1 MSLDLLAYR
10 IPNNSSVEELGTF
23 NSVNDDVKKSIGFV
37 LTNFYATKHFAFE
50 ANHAFRFAPH
60 EYILHLNEKQPISI
74 SKDQYTTQG
83 KLALELMPQ
92 LGIKK
97 VVLSRIK
104 TCTFDTTKYWKL
116 YTKLCEAYPK
126 AFVYLISS
134 PLFGTWIGATPETL
148 LESKAGEATTMSLA
162 GTKEVAKGLEW
173 SSKEQLEQQFVTKY
187 ITSELN
193 KQGAQDI
200 KIEGPYTAAAGN
212 IEHLRSD
219 ISFHLNKKHPLDI
232 ARAIHPTPAVNG
244 VPKEQSKRLIEQI
257 ELEGS
262 DQDRGLYS
270 GFIGL
275 VSETSSK
282 LYVNLRCCQL
292 TKNNAH
298 VYVGGGYTLQSKVEN
313 EWEETERKSETL
325 TRIFDLL

>member
-1 MSLDLLAYR
+1 MSKDLLAYR

-23 NSVNDDVKKSIGFV
+23 NSLNSDVKKSMRFV

-50 ANHAFRFAPH
+50 ADHAIRFDPH

-74 SKDQYTTQG
+74 SKDQYITQG

-92 LGIKK
+92 LEIEK

-104 TCTFDTTKYWKL
+104 TCRFDTAKYWKL

-148 LESKAGEATTMSLA
+148 LESKAEEASTMSLA
-162 GTKEVAKGLEW
+162 GTKEVDKGLEW
-173 SSKEQLEQQFVTKY
+173 SLKERQEQQFVTEY
-187 ITSELN
+187 ISSELRS
-193 KQGAQDI
+193 QGIKDI
-200 KIEGPYTAAAGN
+200 NIKGPHTITAGN

-219 ISFHLNKKHPLDI
+219 ISFDLNEKHPLDI
-232 ARAIHPTPAVNG
+232 AMLLHPTPAVNG
-244 VPKEQSKRLIEQI
+244 VPKEQSKRLIKQI

-262 DQDRGLYS
+262 NQDRSLYS

-275 VSETSSK
+275 VSETSSR
-282 LYVNLRCCQL
+282 LYVNLRCCEL
-292 TKNNAH
+292 TSKNAH
-298 VYVGGGYTLQSKVEN
+298 IYAGGGYTLRSNVEN
-313 EWEETERKSETL
+313 EWEETESKSKTL